1 MTPEDQLMD
10 KHLAAGPLRDM
21 TGLFNELMAA
31 LSTLH
36 GLGNLKVGQVEEQEL
51 LRQAMADLI
60 QHYGMECCSI
70 YLREEEQLVN
80 VASLDWL
87 SCQEGE
93 QRSADRRLSEVEE
106 RLVWRALRSAEVQLS
121 GEDSSSIAIP
131 LRTGTDVHG
140 VLHLSYPEPGY
151 FGEWQKR
158 LLRLFG
164 VFLGQ
169 ALTASRMLKKLDQE
183 VQARTRHLQD
193 ILEES
198 RHLEQHYRK
207 LSLLDELTGLHNRR
221 YFFSESRLAL
231 SLACRHQHPITL
243 MVMDLDRFKK
253 VNDTYGHPA
262 GDRVLQS
269 MGRTLQKRL
278 RQTDILAR
286 VGGEEFAVTL
296 PETDGD
302 GALELSERLLRAVRD
317 LRWADIDAKL
327 RISMSIGMVTL
338 RPEQF
343 PTNQGETD
351 FSSLF
356 DRLISRADEGTYL
369 AKGAGGDRAIQLSWL
384 DRSTPV

>member
-1 MTPEDQLMD
+1 MEKQ
-10 KHLAAGPLRDM
+10 LAAVPLRDM

-36 GLGNLKVGQVEEQEL
+36 GLGNLKAGQVDEQEL
-51 LRQAMADLI
+51 LRQALAELI

-70 YLREEEQLVN
+70 YLCEEERLVN
-80 VASLDWL
+80 VATLDWL
-87 SCQEGE
+87 SCQGGE
-93 QRSADRRLSEVEE
+93 SLSAGRPLPAVEE
-106 RLVWRALRSAEVQLS
+106 SLMWQALRAAEVQIGS
-121 GEDSSSIAIP
+121 AGGSSIAIP
-131 LRTGTDVHG
+131 LRSGTDVLG
-140 VLHLSYPEPGY
+140 VLHLTHPEPGY
-151 FGEWQKR
+151 FGEWQQR

-169 ALTASRMLKKLDQE
+169 ALTAGRILRKLDQE
-183 VQARTRHLQD
+183 VQVKTSHLQYL
-193 ILEES
+193 LEES

-221 YFFSESRLAL
+221 YFFSESCLAL
-231 SLACRHQHPITL
+231 SLAGRHQHPFTL

-262 GDRVLQS
+262 GDRVLQA
-269 MGRTLQKRL
+269 MGRALQKQL

-302 GALELSERLLRAVRD
+302 GALELAERLLREVRN
-317 LRWADIDAKL
+317 LRWADIDEKL
-327 RISMSIGMVTL
+327 RVSVSLGMVTL
-338 RPEQF
+338 HADQF
-343 PTNQGETD
+343 PEDQGTIN

-356 DRLISRADEGTYL
+356 DKLFSRADEGTYL
-369 AKGAGGDRAIQLSWL
+369 AKGEGGDRAIQVSW
-384 DRSTPV
+384 PPMP